1 MRRLFTR
8 AALLTPLLGLG
19 LVCGSELSSG
29 PAVPQ
34 PAVKPAP
41 PTPPPPPPDKKTE
54 GTCSTFGTTI
64 EFVDSPSDAAK
75 QAKKEGKL
83 VFVLHVS
90 GNFEDPR
97 FT

>member
-1 MRRLFTR
+1 MGRPLMWSVGLCL
-8 AALLTPLLGLG
+8 AALVMAGTVRGQG
-19 LVCGSELSSG
+19 SKSAAAAKADGEGCGSH
-29 PAVPQ
+29 
-34 PAVKPAP
+34 
-41 PTPPPPPPDKKTE
+41 
-54 GTCSTFGTTI
+54 GTSI
-64 EFVDSPSDAAK
+64 DFVDTPVEAAR

>member
-1 MRRLFTR
+1 MRHQLWGAVSGLCL
-8 AALLTPLLGLG
+8 AALLTGPVAASDLKGKP
-19 LVCGSELSSG
+19 VSG
-29 PAVPQ
+29 PAAKQ
-34 PAVKPAP
+34 VKDST
-41 PTPPPPPPDKKTE
+41 PTCGKH
-54 GTCSTFGTTI
+54 GTTV
-64 EFVDSPSDAAK
+64 EFLDTPQAAAK

>member
-1 MRRLFTR
+1 MRRFWFSK
-8 AALLTPLLGLG
+8 AALFTPLLGLG
-19 LVCGSELSSG
+19 MVCGSELAST
-29 PAVPQ
+29 PAVPP

-41 PTPPPPPPDKKTE
+41 APTAPDKKTE
-54 GTCSTFGTTI
+54 GLSCSTFGTTV